1 MSLRALSDYTIYAK
15 YARYLSDMFR
25 RETWEEQ
32 VERVFDMHE
41 RKFKDVL
48 ETSETFRNDFEF
60 AKLQILKKRVLGSQR
75 SLQFGG
81 PQIEKHNAKI
91 YNCSF
96 GYIDRVQ
103 AFNEAFYLLLCG
115 VGVGFSVQKHHVEK
129 LPEVFEVKED
139 AEEVEF
145 IVDDSIEGWADAVG
159 VLVSTYFKDQSP
171 FPEYFGKKVKFNFDK
186 IRAEGELISGGFKAP
201 GPKGLDAALNKIT
214 ALLESRAILPPG
226 KNKLRSID
234 AYDILMHVSDAVL
247 SGGVR
252 RSATI
257 CLFSPDDEHML
268 RCKTGNWFIENPQR
282 ARSNNSAL
290 LVRNETTREQFAE
303 IMRATKEFGEPGFVW
318 AEDKD
323 IGFNPC
329 AEIGMYPQTVDG
341 RSGFQ
346 FCNLTEINGKWCDTK
361 EKFLQACRA
370 SAIIGTMQASY
381 TDFKYVS
388 DATKEITEYESL
400 LGCSITGM
408 MDNPD
413 ILFDPEIQ
421 KEGAKEIIFT
431 NERIAKEIGI
441 RPAAR
446 ISAVKPAGTTSCVLS
461 TASGI
466 HPHHARRYM
475 RRVQANYLE
484 FPARKFAEVNP
495 SAVEDSV
502 WSNSGTDKV
511 ITFLC
516 EVPAGAI
523 IKNQL
528 KATDLLEKVKL
539 TQQNWIEAGTV
550 IERCRVPYV
559 RHNVSNTIT
568 VLEDEWDEVE
578 EYIYNNKEWFAGISL
593 LPASGDKDY
602 PQAPFTTVHTPR
614 EIVREY
620 GDASVF
626 ASGVIVDG
634 LKAFENNLWAACD
647 TLLGIGEALED
658 SLEHPVEPKRP
669 RKNGFTDKEY
679 NKKLTKYAKD
689 LEAYYASVEEYD
701 KWWYKVE
708 WLRRA
713 DGFAEKYFN
722 GNVKRMTHCLKD
734 VNNWKVWC
742 DLNREYKEI
751 DWSEVQEL
759 EAHYESVDTMGAQA
773 CSGGKC
779 ELVF

>member
-15 YARYLSDMFR
+15 YARYLPDMFR

-32 VERVFDMHE
+32 VERVFAMHAT
-41 RKFKDVL
+41 RFTDVL
-48 ETSETFRNDFEF
+48 ENNPEFKDEFEF
-60 AKLQILKKRVLGSQR
+60 AKRQVLKKRVLGSQR

-81 PQIEKHNAKI
+81 PQIEKHNAKM
-91 YNCSF
+91 YNCAF
-96 GYIDRVQ
+96 GYIDRLE

-115 VGVGFSVQKHHVEK
+115 VGVGFSVQQHHVSC
-129 LPEVFEVKED
+129 LPVINKISDD
-139 AEEVEF
+139 AEEVIFE
-145 IVDDSIEGWADAVG
+145 IEDSIEGWSESLSALLSSYYKEG
-159 VLVSTYFKDQSP
+159 LM
-171 FPEYFGKKVKFNFDK
+171 PEMYGKKIKFVYDK
-186 IRAEGELISGGFKAP
+186 IRPEGELISGGFKAP
-201 GPKGLDAALNKIT
+201 GPNGLEKSLEKIRTLLNRT
-214 ALLESRAILPPG
+214 ET
-226 KNKLRSID
+226 KLRPID
-234 AYDILMHVSDAVL
+234 AYDILMHMSDAVL

-257 CLFSPDDEHML
+257 CLFSPDDDEMMNA
-268 RCKTGNWFIENPQR
+268 KTGNWFKENPQR

-290 LVRNETTREQFAE
+290 LVRGETSEEQFAKL
-303 IMRATKEFGEPGFVW
+303 MKSTKEFGEPGFIW

-329 AEIGMYPQTVDG
+329 AEIGLYPRTLDG

-346 FCNLTEINGKWCDTK
+346 FCNLTEINGKWCSSKDN
-361 EKFLQACRA
+361 FLKACRA
-370 SAIIGTMQASY
+370 SAIIGTMQAAY

-413 ILFDPEIQ
+413 VLFDPKIQ
-421 KEGAKEIIFT
+421 KEGAKCIIEV
-431 NERIAKEIGI
+431 NEKIAKMIGI

-446 ISAVKPAGTTSCVLS
+446 VTAVKPAGTTSCVLG

-466 HPHHARRYM
+466 HPHHSRRYM

-484 FPARKFAEVNP
+484 FPVRQFAEVNP

-502 WSNSGTDKV
+502 WSNNNTDKV

-516 EVPAGAI
+516 EVPPGAI
-523 IKNQL
+523 VKNQL
-528 KATDLLEKVKL
+528 KATDLLERVKL

-550 IERCRVPYV
+550 KERCRIPEL
-559 RHNVSNTIT
+559 RHNVSNTVT
-568 VLEDEWDEVE
+568 VLDDEWDEVE
-578 EYIYNNKEWFAGISL
+578 NYIFENRGWFAGISL

-634 LKAFENNLWAACD
+634 LKAFNNNLWDACNCV
-647 TLLGIGEALED
+647 LGIGEVLPEKK
-658 SLEHPVEPKRP
+658 SHREEPTRP
-669 RKNGFTDKEY
+669 RKNGYSPEEF
-679 NKKLTKYAKD
+679 NKKLVKYARD
-689 LEAYYASVEEYD
+689 LEKYYASVEEYD
-701 KWWYKVE
+701 KWWYKKE
-708 WLRRA
+708 WVRRA
-713 DGFAEKYFN
+713 EGFAEKYFN
-722 GNVKRMTHCLKD
+722 GDLKRMTYCLKD

-779 ELVF
+779 EISF